1 MKKILFLT
9 TLLLLISNN
18 AYAYLD
24 PGSGSLIIQSLLA
37 LIATIGAYLSIYW
50 RKFKSLFKRNKDNK
64 KIKN

>member
-9 TLLLLISNN
+9 TFLMLISNN
-18 AYAYLD
+18 SYAYLD
-24 PGSGSLIIQSLLA
+24 PGTGSVIIQSLLA

-50 RKFKSLFKRNKDNK
+50 RKFKSLFKKNKDNK

>member
-1 MKKILFLT
+1 M
-9 TLLLLISNN
+9 LISNN

-64 KIKN
+64 KIKD